1 MKSVTEKRWFYVLLS
16 VVIAVVFWGV
26 VRFDNDPDLD
36 NRVSGIPVTITGT
49 RVLENQGLKIQSQ
62 SHTTVSLV
70 WKGKW
75 DDIGKLNKNTVSVT
89 LDVSRIS
96 EPGVHE
102 VVYDINYPVSVSP
115 SDFSVQ
121 RMEPESITVTVAK
134 VHSKSVTIQP
144 VFKGS
149 VANGYQAGE
158 FIVEPE
164 TLLISGPEN
173 AVDRVK
179 QAQVVVSQKDMKT
192 SFAGELPVLL
202 LDEQGKPLMPEQEGL
217 TLSVEQPYVV
227 LPILVTKELPLAIDF
242 IAGGGAS
249 QDKHIDYKI
258 FPETITVSGTEEDM
272 QSLTEISLGS
282 IELAQVLDSYAG
294 EYPIYLPSGIENVS
308 GITKA
313 TVEITVKGLH
323 TKTFEVQNIEL
334 QNTPKGYDAVL
345 STQVC
350 NITLRGPRAS
360 LDAVQPSQI
369 KLVAD
374 LSELDA
380 TGSYNVPVKVYLYTS
395 NDVGAIGANS
405 VVVKL
410 SK

>member
-1 MKSVTEKRWFYVLLS
+1 MKAATEKRWFYILLS
-16 VVIAVVFWGV
+16 VVVAVVFWGV
-26 VRFDNDPDLD
+26 VRFDNDPVLD
-36 NRVSGIPVTITGT
+36 NRVSDIPVTITGA

-62 SHTTVSLV
+62 SHDTVSLV

-75 DDIGKLNKNTVSVT
+75 DDIGKLNRNTVSVT

-102 VVYDINYPVSVSP
+102 LLYNINYPVSVMP

-121 RMEPESITVTVAK
+121 KMEPESITVTVAK
-134 VHSKSVTIQP
+134 VHSKTVTIQP

-164 TLLISGPEN
+164 TVLISGPEN

-179 QAQVVVSQKDMKT
+179 QAQVVVNQKGMNT
-192 SFAGELPVLL
+192 SFSGELPILL
-202 LDEQGKPLMPEQEGL
+202 LDEQGNQLVPEQEGL
-217 TLSVEQPYVV
+217 SLSVIQPYVV
-227 LPILVTKELPLAIDF
+227 LPVLVTKELPLALDF

-282 IELAQVLDSYAG
+282 IDLAQVLESYVG

-313 TVEITVKGLH
+313 SVEITVKGLH
-323 TKTFEVQNIEL
+323 AKTFEVQNIEL

-345 STQVC
+345 STQIC
-350 NITLRGPRAS
+350 TITLRGPKAS
-360 LDAVQPSQI
+360 LDAIQPSQI

-395 NDVGAIGANS
+395 GDVGAIGTNS